1 MGATQLIVG
10 GLLILAVAGIVAW
23 MYLGR
28 RNAPFEGTYTLGPEV
43 SSFVPGDGSVR
54 YWLAWAPE
62 SGFIEAFR
70 ALGFESMGTVR
81 ATFEGKLE
89 TGAEAGYGHMGQ
101 YSGQVTVLKLKH
113 MTRTD
118 RH

>member
-10 GLLILAVAGIVAW
+10 GLLVLAVVAVTLW

-28 RNAPFEGTYTLGPEV
+28 RGASFEGTYTLGPEV
-43 SSFVPGDGSVR
+43 SSFVPSDASVR

-70 ALGFESMGTVR
+70 ALGFDSMGTVR
-81 ATFEGKLE
+81 TSFEGKLE

-101 YSGQVTVLKLKH
+101 YNGQVTVLKLEH

-118 RH
+118 RP